1 MKLMSENSA
10 VEVRFTLPF
19 KRRLKSLS
27 KRYRQIRKDI
37 QPIIDELQAG
47 NFVGAQIAG
56 TNYVVFKVR
65 AKNSDIPA
73 GKSGGYRLI
82 YQLVSPQCVLLL
94 LIYAKSTDILHLAI
108 RNRGYTNKTHLR
120 GFPTFFVSPYL
131 ADLVCIAPPILF

>member
-1 MKLMSENSA
+1 MSENSA

-27 KRYRQIRKDI
+27 KHYRQIRKDI

-65 AKNSDIPA
+65 AKN
-73 GKSGGYRLI
+73 RL
-82 YQLVSPQCVLLL
+82 
-94 LIYAKSTDILHLAI
+94 LHLAI
-108 RNRGYTNKTHLR
+108 RNRSYTNQTHLR

-131 ADLVCIAPPILF
+131 ADFACICPSNSILKAWY